1 MPQLPLA
8 SLSLCYYRFMLNTF
22 PELLN
27 YSILA
32 PFILRIVIGLIFVDL
47 GILKFKGERKRWM
60 ETFEALK
67 LKPSDILVSIYG
79 LIQII
84 GGIML
89 ILGIWTQIA
98 ALIFVIFTAIELS
111 LEWTEGLILKR
122 DIVFYVLLFSISLS
136 LLLTGAGA
144 FAIDLP
150 L

>member
-1 MPQLPLA
+1 
-8 SLSLCYYRFMLNTF
+8 MLNIF

-32 PFILRIVIGLIFVDL
+32 PFILRIIIGLIFVDL
-47 GILKFKGERKRWM
+47 GVLKFKGERKRWI

-79 LIQII
+79 LIQIV
-84 GGIML
+84 GGVML
-89 ILGIWTQIA
+89 ILGIWTQVA
-98 ALIFVIFTAIELS
+98 ALVFALFTAIELS
-111 LEWTEGLILKR
+111 LEWTEGVILKR